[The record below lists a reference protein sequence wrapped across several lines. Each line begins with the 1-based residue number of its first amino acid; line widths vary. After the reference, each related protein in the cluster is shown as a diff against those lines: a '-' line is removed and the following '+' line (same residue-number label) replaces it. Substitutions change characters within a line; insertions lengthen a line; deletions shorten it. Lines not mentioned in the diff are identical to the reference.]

1 VCVHQPVEVIEQ
13 LETNEFYELEP
24 PVKLQILVG
33 LCHRIMASYSVQD
46 YMDERSN
53 DACKLWLVSSRV
65 TLPFVHCFMICYSLS
80 IFTCYIYASYY
91 YFDQVLVQII
101 IN

>member
-1 VCVHQPVEVIEQ
+1 
-13 LETNEFYELEP
+13 
-24 PVKLQILVG
+24 
-33 LCHRIMASYSVQD
+33 
-46 YMDERSN
+46 
-53 DACKLWLVSSRV
+53 
-65 TLPFVHCFMICYSLS
+65 MICYSLS